1 MKFFRSGS
9 YATVASTAALVVALG
24 GTSYAAAQI
33 TSASIKDGTIQT
45 RDVSKDARVTAKS
58 VHNDNGTTM
67 GSTKT
72 VLSMNLKKGNYVL
85 SSKAVAE
92 SVTNGAYAEC
102 FLVAPNGT
110 TLDTSW
116 WWGGAGYG
124 YGTLANQAVLHIGN
138 TGTVQLR
145 CSGSSASLYEKKL
158 TAVKVASV
166 SDITGADVA
175 KSAQQ
180 HSLTPPMA

>member
-33 TSASIKDGTIQT
+33 TSANIKDGTIQT
-45 RDVSKDARVTAKS
+45 KDVSKDARVTAKS
-58 VHNDNGTTM
+58 VHNDNGTSL

-85 SSKAVAE
+85 NSKAVAE
-92 SVTNGAYAEC
+92 STTNGAYAEC
-102 FLVAPNGT
+102 FLVAPNGS

-124 YGTLANQAVLHIGN
+124 YGTLADQAVLHIGN

-145 CSGSSASLYEKKL
+145 CLGSSATLYNKKL

-166 SDITGADVA
+166 SDITGGDVA
-175 KSAQQ
+175 RSAQQ
-180 HSLTPPMA
+180 HSGTPPRA